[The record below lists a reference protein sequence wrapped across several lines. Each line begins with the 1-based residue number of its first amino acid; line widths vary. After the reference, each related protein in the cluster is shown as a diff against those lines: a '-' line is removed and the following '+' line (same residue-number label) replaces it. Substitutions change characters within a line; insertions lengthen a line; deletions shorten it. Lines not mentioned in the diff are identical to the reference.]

1 MSEATVPIAFNA
13 GSHDHEACIR
23 EALDRAETRCREA
36 GLRLTRIRR
45 RVLEL
50 IWQNHAPTKAYDL
63 LDRIREERGGAAPP
77 TVYRALEFLQ
87 DAGLVHRIE
96 SLNAFVG
103 CDAGHGG
110 GHPKFLICRHCHA
123 VAEIPGPAVD
133 RAIATEARK
142 AGFAVDRETIEIRG
156 VCRNCAEAPPPA

>member
-1 MSEATVPIAFNA
+1 MAESRVPLAFEARD
-13 GSHDHEACIR
+13 HDHEACIR
-23 EALDRAETRCREA
+23 EALDRAEARCREQ

-63 LDRIREERGGAAPP
+63 LDRISDQRGAAAPP
-77 TVYRALEFLQ
+77 TVYRALDFLL
-87 DAGLVHRIE
+87 DAGLIHRIE

-103 CDAGHGG
+103 CDAGHAG
-110 GHPKFLICRHCHA
+110 GHPKFLICRNCHA

-133 RAIATEARK
+133 RAIVAEARK
-142 AGFAVDRETIEIRG
+142 AGFSVDRETIEIRG
-156 VCRNCAEAPPPA
+156 LCQRCAAG